1 MAKRRGLS
9 QDQVLRLTYQLYT
22 ALEGGLGLLPS
33 LLVLIES
40 TDQATA
46 EAISELIKRMERGES
61 FSSALGEQPESF
73 SSSYRRV
80 IETAQETGSLT
91 FSLGR
96 LSKTLEQ
103 QAATRR
109 RLVAAL
115 IYPCSLLVAALIMM
129 FGMLYFVLPMILT
142 VTREAGV
149 EPPLLTRWLI
159 FIGSK
164 RLLCQLVAGLGV
176 GALLL
181 RAGLQHPRWSLK
193 LHTFFETETPPGRFL
208 NRYRLAA
215 TVRQMALMLEGGVDI
230 LRAILY
236 SGRVGEG
243 SLLLR
248 VAFQDLYAK
257 VKEGE
262 SLTHAMECDPFFPQ
276 LLTAMVSVAEEV
288 GDLPRMLY
296 LYSDLC
302 EEEVRDYI
310 DTATHL
316 IEPLLMAG
324 MGLVIGLI
332 LVGGFLPIYQLANL

>member
-40 TDQATA
+40 TDEATA

-181 RAGLQHPRWSLK
+181 RAGLQHPRWSL
-193 LHTFFETETPPGRFL
+193 
-208 NRYRLAA
+208 RL
-215 TVRQMALMLEGGVDI
+215 R
-230 LRAILY
+230 
-236 SGRVGEG
+236 
-243 SLLLR
+243 R
-248 VAFQDLYAK
+248 VASSIAI
-257 VKEGE
+257 GW
-262 SLTHAMECDPFFPQ
+262 PP
-276 LLTAMVSVAEEV
+276 
-288 GDLPRMLY
+288 
-296 LYSDLC
+296 LC
-302 EEEVRDYI
+302 ARW
-310 DTATHL
+310 
-316 IEPLLMAG
+316 P
-324 MGLVIGLI
+324 
-332 LVGGFLPIYQLANL
+332 